1 MKMERARAKPSQK
14 RSGKTG
20 DAKLTLFSSFSP
32 CFPGYRMDTEQ
43 DIDTNRVTVP
53 ELDFKSPFVLEPVS
67 TSDSSPTK
75 MRAFLTWFDTFFSP
89 DASHEGQAPLE
100 RDTQYV
106 KYEEDAYRRDVPVV
120 SAKETGNEGEGQKK
134 GKEVSFTTGPR
145 GKATHWKQVAFMLK
159 EPVEVPVGEYCTRVC
174 VSDVIGLAQ
183 VGGIVG
189 SRHWVT
195 SFGLDLEIDSS
206 RASDDENE
214 DEDEGDD
221 GGGAVLCRACAVFGL
236 TFVARVKRN
245 SRVDWA
251 SFSLFF
257 SLLGHRIEGTFHCR
271 KSRSGNTRELD
282 VEIHWK
288 VLGPN
293 EREGDVRERYD
304 VFRVC

>member
-159 EPVEVPVGEYCTRVC
+159 EPVEVPAGESRIFELQNGSSGGC
-174 VSDVIGLAQ
+174 Q
-183 VGGIVG
+183 VGGQRLVY
-189 SRHWVT
+189 
-195 SFGLDLEIDSS
+195 
-206 RASDDENE
+206 
-214 DEDEGDD
+214 
-221 GGGAVLCRACAVFGL
+221 CA
-236 TFVARVKRN
+236 
-245 SRVDWA
+245 
-251 SFSLFF
+251 
-257 SLLGHRIEGTFHCR
+257 H
-271 KSRSGNTRELD
+271 
-282 VEIHWK
+282 
-288 VLGPN
+288 
-293 EREGDVRERYD
+293 
-304 VFRVC
+304 